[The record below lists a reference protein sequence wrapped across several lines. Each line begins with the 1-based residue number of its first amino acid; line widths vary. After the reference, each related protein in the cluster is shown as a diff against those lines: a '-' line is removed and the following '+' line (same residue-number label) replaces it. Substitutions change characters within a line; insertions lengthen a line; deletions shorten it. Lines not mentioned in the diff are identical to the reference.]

1 MRNTQQDFYLHH
13 SLSYL
18 ENLYELYCRE
28 PAALAPDWQHFFKN
42 FAHHS
47 SVPVHNNGAL
57 VAREHHDSARVEAM
71 VNHFRRRGHL
81 YARYNPLRQYNKYKP
96 HLDLH
101 KYELDA
107 VDAAQVFYPADL
119 AGIEAATLA
128 EIVDV
133 LDHSYCGAIGVDFM
147 EINNE
152 ERVVWIGGKIENNLG
167 RPAFTRLQQLQI
179 LRKLI
184 AVDGFERFLHTRYLG
199 QKRFSLEGC
208 DVLIPMLDFLL
219 TQASASAITEICIGM
234 AHRGRLNVLTN
245 FMQKDLVHI
254 FTEFEGSSDY
264 SFDIDGD
271 VKYHLG
277 FDARVTVDK
286 HQVDLC
292 LLPNPSHLEAVNP
305 VLEGYVR
312 GRQRV
317 SGARQV
323 LPVLIHG
330 DASFTGQGVVF
341 ETLNFSKLDAYNT
354 GGTIHI
360 IINNQIGFTTDQ
372 HYARSTDYCSDI
384 VKAIR
389 APVFHVNADDPE
401 AAVWTAQLALSYRQQ
416 FASDVVIDVV
426 GYRRHGHNEGD
437 EPAFT
442 QPLMYQQIATHPRVL
457 DIYRQHLL
465 DNDVIAEEEFAE
477 EQNFFK
483 TKLNKAHKQVKKPA
497 SSREDSLPECEERA
511 SKRALQKAA
520 LLSSSSAQPKRKKNA
535 PQIDTAVDVVT
546 LTTVLQT
553 ITTPPLQ
560 FNLHPKISRIFQ
572 QRQAMATGK
581 IDWATAELLA
591 MATLAHAGRHVRLAG
606 QDCQRGTFSSRHA
619 VAVDVKDGTAWSVF
633 SAYDDKV
640 EVINS
645 PLSEFGALGFEFGYS
660 IVDPQALVMWEAQFG
675 DFANGAQIIIDQ
687 FIAASEAKWRQCSA
701 LVMLLPHGYEGMGPE
716 HSNAR
721 PERFLQLCGNSNMQ
735 VAIPTTSAQYF
746 HLLRRQALRDWRKP
760 LIIMSPKSLLRH
772 PQVSCEPVMFT
783 SGHAFQEVVAD
794 AEVAADKVT
803 RVIACSGKIFY
814 ELAAQRAQQKLTHVA
829 LLRFE
834 QLYPFPEKTFMQTMS
849 FYPKVTELMWVQEEP
864 QNMGAW
870 SFMRPRLRASM
881 SKLKLRYIGRKT
893 SGTTAEGYMKAHTIA
908 QQRII
913 DTALT

>member
-1 MRNTQQDFYLHH
+1 MKATVRDLSLHH
-13 SLSYL
+13 SSSYL
-18 ENLYELYCRE
+18 ETLYELYRRD
-28 PAALAPDWQHFFKN
+28 PAALSPDWQQFFKD
-42 FAHHS
+42 FVS
-47 SVPVHNNGAL
+47 RGEVEVPSASPA
-57 VAREHHDSARVEAM
+57 ARGDHDSARVEAM

-81 YARYNPLRQYNKYKP
+81 YARYNPLRTYDEYKP

-107 VDAAQVFYPADL
+107 VDVTRVFYPADL
-119 AGIEAATLA
+119 AGVDAATLA
-128 EIVDV
+128 EIIDV
-133 LDHSYCGAIGVDFM
+133 LDRSYCGAVGVDFM

-152 ERVVWIGGKIENNLG
+152 ERVVWIGRRVEKNLG
-167 RPAFTRLQQLQI
+167 RPTFNRTQQLQI

-184 AVDGFERFLHTRYLG
+184 AAEGFERFLHTRYLG

-219 TQASASAITEICIGM
+219 AQATANAITEICIGM
-234 AHRGRLNVLTN
+234 AHRGRLNVLAN
-245 FMQKDLVHI
+245 FMQKQLEHI

-277 FDARVTVDK
+277 FDAKVTVAG

-292 LLPNPSHLEAVNP
+292 LLPNPSHLEAITP

-317 SGARQV
+317 RGAAQV
-323 LPVLIHG
+323 LPISIHG
-330 DASFTGQGVVF
+330 DAAFTGQGVVF
-341 ETLNFSKLDAYNT
+341 ETLNLSKLDAYDT

-372 HYARSTDYCSDI
+372 QQARSTDYCSDI

-401 AAVWTAQLALSYRQQ
+401 AAVWTAQLALAYRQQ
-416 FASDVVIDVV
+416 FARDVVIDIV

-442 QPLMYQQIATHPRVL
+442 QPLTYQRIATHRRVL
-457 DIYRQHLL
+457 EIYSQQLSDNKVISAAAL
-465 DNDVIAEEEFAE
+465 DEEKSACKAKLE
-477 EQNFFK
+477 E
-483 TKLNKAHKQVKKPA
+483 AHKQVKKPA
-497 SSREDSLPECEERA
+497 ATA
-511 SKRALQKAA
+511 SV
-520 LLSSSSAQPKRKKNA
+520 QPKRKKTA
-535 PQIDTAVDVVT
+535 PQVDTAVSRAAINT
-546 LTTVLQT
+546 ALQK
-553 ITTPPLQ
+553 ITTPPPG
-560 FNLHPKISRIFQ
+560 FNLHPKIARIFA
-572 QRQAMATGK
+572 QRQAMVAAKGK

-591 MATLAHAGRHVRLAG
+591 MATLASAGRHVRLSG

-619 VAVDVKDGTAWSVF
+619 VAVDVQDGSWWSVF
-633 SAYDDKV
+633 SAYDDLV
-640 EVINS
+640 QVINS

-660 IVDPQALVMWEAQFG
+660 IVDKQALIMWEAQFG
-675 DFANGAQIIIDQ
+675 DFVNGAQIVIDQ
-687 FIAASEAKWRQCSA
+687 FIVASEAKWRQCSA

-721 PERFLQLCGNSNMQ
+721 PERFLQLCGNGNIQ
-735 VAIPTTSAQYF
+735 VAIPTTAAQYF
-746 HLLRRQALRDWRKP
+746 HLLRRQALRDWQKP

-772 PQVSCEPVMFT
+772 PQVSCEPEAFT
-783 SGHAFQEVVAD
+783 AGHVFQEVMAE
-794 AEVAADKVT
+794 AEVDTAKVT
-803 RVIACSGKIFY
+803 RVVVCSGKIFY
-814 ELAAQRAQQKLTHVA
+814 ELAARRQQLKLTNVA

-834 QLYPFPEKTFMQTMS
+834 QLYPFPEKTFVQIMKS
-849 FYPKVTELMWVQEEP
+849 YPKVEELFWAQEEP

-870 SFMRPRLRASM
+870 SFIRPRLRACM
-881 SKLKLRYIGRKT
+881 PNFKLRYIGRKT
-893 SGTTAEGYMKAHTIA
+893 SGTTAEGYMQAHTIA
-908 QQRII
+908 QQRIV
-913 DTALT
+913 AEAFVF

>member
-1 MRNTQQDFYLHH
+1 MSETMQNLNLHH

-18 ENLYELYCRE
+18 EKLYELYCHD
-28 PAALAPDWQHFFKN
+28 PAALTPDWQQFFKTFPQQRN
-42 FAHHS
+42 AAAHS
-47 SVPVHNNGAL
+47 NEAMPLSNGAM
-57 VAREHHDSARVEAM
+57 VARDHHDSARVEAM
-71 VNHFRRRGHL
+71 VSHFRRRGHL
-81 YARYNPLRQYNKYKP
+81 YAHYNPLRQYNTYKA

-101 KYELDA
+101 KYELNA
-107 VDAAQVFYPADL
+107 VDPTHVFYPADL
-119 AGIEAATLA
+119 AGVESATLT
-128 EIVDV
+128 EIVTV
-133 LDHSYCGAIGVDFM
+133 LDRSYCGSIGVDFM

-152 ERVVWIGGKIENNLG
+152 ERVVWIGRRIERNLG
-167 RPAFTRLQQLQI
+167 RPVFNRTQQLQI

-184 AVDGFERFLHTRYLG
+184 AAEGFERFLHTRYLG

-219 TQASASAITEICIGM
+219 AQAAESSIAEICIGM
-234 AHRGRLNVLTN
+234 AHRGRLNVLAN
-245 FMQKDLVHI
+245 FMQKQLKHI
-254 FTEFEGSSDY
+254 FTEFEGSIDY

-277 FDARVTVDK
+277 FNANVTVGNHK
-286 HQVDLC
+286 VDLC

-317 SGARQV
+317 RGARQV

-341 ETLNFSKLDAYNT
+341 ETLNLSKLDAYNT

-372 HYARSTDYCSDI
+372 HCARSTDYCSDI

-401 AAVWTAQLALSYRQQ
+401 AAVWTAQLALAYRQQ
-416 FASDVVIDVV
+416 FASDVVIDIV

-442 QPLMYQQIATHPRVL
+442 QPLMYQQITAHPRVL
-457 DIYRQHLL
+457 DIYHRQLL
-465 DNDVIAEEEFAE
+465 DSNVIADEEFSE
-477 EQNFFK
+477 EKSVFK
-483 TKLNKAHKQVKKPA
+483 AQLEEAHKHVKKPA
-497 SSREDSLPECEERA
+497 PTTAMQDSLPEVY
-511 SKRALQKAA
+511 QKARPR
-520 LLSSSSAQPKRKKNA
+520 SQPKRKKNA
-535 PQIDTAVDVVT
+535 PQVDTAVSATT
-546 LTTVLQT
+546 LHTTLQK
-553 ITTPPLQ
+553 ITTPPQ
-560 FNLHPKISRIFQ
+560 NFNLHPKIARIFA
-572 QRQAMATGK
+572 QRQAMGETK

-591 MATLAHAGRHVRLAG
+591 MATLADEGRHVRLSG

-619 VAVDVKDGTAWSVF
+619 VPVDIKDGTQWSVF

-640 EVINS
+640 EIINS
-645 PLSEFGALGFEFGYS
+645 PLSEFGVLGFEFGYS
-660 IVDPQALVMWEAQFG
+660 IVDQQALIMWEAQFG

-687 FIAASEAKWRQCSA
+687 FIAASEAKWQQCSA

-721 PERFLQLCGNSNMQ
+721 PERFLQLCGNGNMQ
-735 VAIPTTSAQYF
+735 VAIPTTAAQYF
-746 HLLRRQALRDWRKP
+746 HLLRRQALRDWQKP

-772 PQVSCEPVMFT
+772 PQVSCAPACF
-783 SGHAFQEVVAD
+783 SAGQAFQEIIAD
-794 AEVAADKVT
+794 NKVDAAKVT
-803 RVIACSGKIFY
+803 RVVVCSGKIFY
-814 ELAAQRAQQKLTHVA
+814 ELAAQRKKQQFTNVA

-834 QLYPFPEKTFMQTMS
+834 QLYPFPEKTFMQIINS
-849 FYPKVTELMWVQEEP
+849 YSQAKELLWVQEEP

-870 SFMRPRLRASM
+870 SFMRPRLRESVPN
-881 SKLKLRYIGRKT
+881 LKLRYVGRKT

-908 QQRII
+908 QQHII
-913 DTALT
+913 DAAFA